1 MPKKTK
7 LLTGKAKE
15 KALEKFK
22 NDVLKLPPRKMFKV
36 FDNLVK
42 KAEIEEKRE
51 LKKKG
56 LESNVL

>member
-42 KAEIEEKRE
+42 KAKIEEKRE
-51 LKKKG
+51 LKKKD
-56 LESNVL
+56 